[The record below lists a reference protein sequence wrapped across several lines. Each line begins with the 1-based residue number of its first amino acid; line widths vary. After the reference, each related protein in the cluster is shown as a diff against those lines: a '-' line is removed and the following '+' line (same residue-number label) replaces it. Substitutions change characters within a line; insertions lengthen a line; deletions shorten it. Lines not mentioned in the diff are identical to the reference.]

1 MNQISKKE
9 VQEMIDDAIK
19 KHNFHA
25 SIISAILGFTLMAFY
40 AHGVITLVK

>member
-1 MNQISKKE
+1 MSQVTKKE

-19 KHNFHA
+19 KHNFQA
-25 SIISAILGFTLMAFY
+25 SIISAILGFTLMVFY